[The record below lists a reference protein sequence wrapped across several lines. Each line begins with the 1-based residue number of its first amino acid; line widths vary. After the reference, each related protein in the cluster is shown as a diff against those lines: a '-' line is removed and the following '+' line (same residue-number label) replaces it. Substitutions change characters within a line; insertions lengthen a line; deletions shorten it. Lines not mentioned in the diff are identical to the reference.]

1 MIHSVSDHWAV
12 RGPAYLARLG
22 VSLLLALCL
31 SLVASPAMAAPA
43 VEMVS
48 PKPDSLLIGRR
59 PVIRCT
65 LAADLPRKG
74 LLVVLDDIDISA
86 VIKLT
91 ADGFTYQPAKTLD
104 PGKHTLVVRYKATG
118 QDETERK
125 FFFTLRHSKAFRE
138 VHGEGELTAIYQG
151 KLQANESEGGEPGS
165 QFETNLGSEVRVK
178 EGGWDLG
185 FQFNLRYLDQSRPM
199 DEPLSKGLNMA
210 DYLLDIKYTQGGFGF
225 VSRLGDIIIEESE
238 NTANGLSSRGGML
251 GVSYEGLSLAVFS
264 VNSYQYYGF
273 YGGLGV
279 SDDTDEHIHGASAGL
294 ALFDEAVKLK
304 VIYLTGGENLAQGGD
319 YDSGDARKGE
329 VWGIQLSTD
338 FFQERLRTDFELD
351 FSKYD
356 PETSDDIAAYD
367 DRAWR
372 VGAEGNWGRYFYSA
386 RYQYFGTDYAV
397 VGNSSVENNRSGW
410 MVIGGAEYDAH
421 TFSAG
426 YTRFRDNVADDGAQ
440 PVNYVEEGS
449 LEYSYTGLE
458 YLQAAIAYVRSII
471 HSTAEPEDTERINTH
486 AHTLTLTTAL
496 LGNPWGLE
504 FTAGYSH
511 QYDRHDDAGNSVV
524 TNFSLAPS
532 FTSEVCTV
540 VPSVSYDLTNQ
551 EAEDL
556 DSQTLAVN
564 LDIRGNLDKLMGF
577 PSGAF
582 SYGLT
587 ATYTQVR
594 SSDDSAKNDTISAAL
609 ELSYLLGENV
619 WPGMKPSIG
628 LRMRY
633 DKIKDYADQSQ
644 DEDISVFLVI
654 QTSLPFSF

>member
-1 MIHSVSDHWAV
+1 
-12 RGPAYLARLG
+12 
-22 VSLLLALCL
+22 
-31 SLVASPAMAAPA
+31 
-43 VEMVS
+43 
-48 PKPDSLLIGRR
+48 
-59 PVIRCT
+59 
-65 LAADLPRKG
+65 
-74 LLVVLDDIDISA
+74 
-86 VIKLT
+86 
-91 ADGFTYQPAKTLD
+91 
-104 PGKHTLVVRYKATG
+104 
-118 QDETERK
+118 
-125 FFFTLRHSKAFRE
+125 
-138 VHGEGELTAIYQG
+138 
-151 KLQANESEGGEPGS
+151 
-165 QFETNLGSEVRVK
+165 VK

-185 FQFNLRYLDQSRPM
+185 FQFNLRYLDQSRPLA
-199 DEPLSKGLNMA
+199 EPLSKGINMA
-210 DYLLDIKYTQGGFGF
+210 DYLLELKYAQGGFGF
-225 VSRLGDIIIEESE
+225 ISRLGDIIIEESE

-273 YGGLGV
+273 YGGLGI
-279 SDDTDEHIHGASAGL
+279 SDNTDEHIHGASAGL
-294 ALFDEAVKLK
+294 ALFDEALKLK
-304 VIYLTGGENLAQGGD
+304 VIYITGGENLAQGGD

-329 VWGIQLSTD
+329 VWGIQLTTD
-338 FFQERLRTDFELD
+338 FFEERLRTDFELD

-372 VGAEGNWGRYFYSA
+372 IGAEGKWGHYFYAA

-397 VGNSSVENNRSGW
+397 VGNSGVENNRSGW
-410 MVIGGAEYDAH
+410 MITGGAEYDAH

-426 YTRFRDNVADDGAQ
+426 YTRFRDNVADDRSQA
-440 PVNYVEEGS
+440 VTYVEEGT
-449 LEYSYTGLE
+449 LEYSFTGLE
-458 YLQAAIAYVRSII
+458 YLQASLAYVRSIT
-471 HSTAEPEDTERINTH
+471 HSSAEPEDTERINTH
-486 AHTLTLTTAL
+486 AHALNLTTAL

-511 QYDRHDDAGNSVV
+511 QYDRHDHAGNSIA

-551 EAEDL
+551 EAEDV
-556 DSQTLAVN
+556 DTQTLAVN

-587 ATYTQVR
+587 ASYTQVR
-594 SSDDSAKNDTISAAL
+594 ASDDSAKNDTISAAL

-633 DKIKDYADQSQ
+633 DKTKDYPAESQ
-644 DEDISVFLVI
+644 EEDISVFLVI
-654 QTSLPFSF
+654 QTSLPFSL